1 MKVGDYALVVAR
13 PASWESSGEESVDLD
28 AYVGH
33 VGIILEIDPNGWP
46 DSEGMALLRFPTLI
60 DYSITGQRNIEL
72 EVLTFISSPIFE
84 LPSVCIDESERKTR
98 DYQRRFSSVSL
109 GSIQDDP

>member
-46 DSEGMALLRFPTLI
+46 DSEGMALLRFPFLNDLI
-60 DYSITGQRNIEL
+60 SGQRNIEMEAL
-72 EVLTFISSPIFE
+72 QRISSPQYE
-84 LPSVCIDESERKTR
+84 LPKVCSN
-98 DYQRRFSSVSL
+98 
-109 GSIQDDP
+109 